1 MDLIKL
7 RKQLEIDEGVIYKV
21 YKDHLGYKTFG
32 IGHLIR
38 NTDYEYGQPVGTLVS
53 KERVRA
59 VFEKDI
65 ATVIKDC
72 EKLYPDF
79 YSKPEEVQQIIANM
93 MFNLGLTKLSKFKAT
108 KRAIDSENWTQAAIQ
123 MRNSL
128 WYRQVTK
135 RAERLA
141 KRMEN
146 VKSKPKA
153 EPISKKII
161 EIPRYNEMI
170 ILECDECKQTALNLY
185 MDKNATCL
193 AYRCI
198 ACNNAGYFH
207 IDLGEDD
214 EI

>member
-1 MDLIKL
+1 MDINKL
-7 RKQLEIDEGVIYKV
+7 RKQLEIDEGVVYKI

-38 NTDYEYGQPVGTLVS
+38 HDDYEYGYPVGTPVS

-65 ATVIKDC
+65 ATVLKDC

-79 YSKPEEVQQIIANM
+79 YEKPEEVQQIVANM
-93 MFNLGLTKLSKFKAT
+93 MFNLGLTKLTKFKAT
-108 KRAIDSENWTQAAIQ
+108 KKAIDNKNWKQAARQ

-146 VKSKPKA
+146 VKEDSPQPA
-153 EPISKKII
+153 TKKII
-161 EIPRYNEMI
+161 ELPHYNQMI
-170 ILECDECKQTALNLY
+170 MLECDECKQTALNLY
-185 MDKNATCL
+185 IDKDATTL

-207 IDLGEDD
+207 MDLGED
-214 EI
+214 E

>member
-1 MDLIKL
+1 MDIDKL
-7 RKQLEIDEGVIYKV
+7 RKQLEIDEGVIYKI

-38 NTDYEYGQPVGTLVS
+38 PSDPEHGKPIGTPVS
-53 KERVRA
+53 KERVKE

-79 YSKPEEVQQIIANM
+79 YDKPEEVQQIIANM

-108 KRAIDSENWTQAAIQ
+108 KRAIDNKDWKQAAKQ

-128 WYRQVTK
+128 WYRQVTN

-146 VKSKPKA
+146 VTDEIKKP
-153 EPISKKII
+153 KKII
-161 EIPRYNEMI
+161 DIPTYHSMT
-170 ILECDECKQTALNLY
+170 LLACDGCGQTAVNLY
-185 MDKNATCL
+185 IDKEFTCL

-198 ACNNAGYFH
+198 ACNHAGYFH
-207 IDLGEDD
+207 MDIGED
-214 EI
+214 E

>member
-1 MDLIKL
+1 MDLDKL
-7 RKQLEIDEGVIYKV
+7 RKQLEIDEGVVYKI

-38 NTDYEYGQPVGTLVS
+38 NTDYEYGQPVGTPVS
-53 KERVRA
+53 KDRVKA

-93 MFNLGLTKLSKFKAT
+93 MFNLGLTKLSKFVGT
-108 KRAIDSENWTQAAIQ
+108 KRAIDNKDWKQAAKQ

-128 WYRQVTK
+128 WYRQVTN

-146 VKSKPKA
+146 VTEDKKA
-153 EPISKKII
+153 KKII
-161 EIPRYNEMI
+161 EIPTYHSMT

-185 MDKNATCL
+185 MDKKATCL

>member
-1 MDLIKL
+1 MNLEKL
-7 RKQLEIDEGVIYKV
+7 RKQLEIDEGVIYEI

-38 NTDYEYGQPVGTLVS
+38 NEDYEYGYPVGTPVS

-65 ATVIKDC
+65 ATVLKDC

-79 YSKPEEVQQIIANM
+79 YEKPEEVQQIIANM
-93 MFNLGLTKLSKFKAT
+93 MFNLGLTKLSKFVGT
-108 KRAIDSENWTQAAIQ
+108 KKAIDNKNWKQAAKQ

-128 WYRQVTK
+128 WYRQVTN

-141 KRMEN
+141 ERMEN
-146 VKSKPKA
+146 VEEEEKKT
-153 EPISKKII
+153 KKIVSL
-161 EIPRYNEMI
+161 PHYSQMI
-170 ILECDECKQTALNLY
+170 ILECDECGQTALNLY
-185 MDKNATCL
+185 IDKRGICL

-198 ACNNAGYFH
+198 SCNNAGYFH
-207 IDLGEDD
+207 VDKGDGDED